1 MATMRKTVITAAL
14 LAALGGSLT
23 ACNGAGDTP
32 RAPKQ
37 PNGTV
42 SASKE
47 AGTDDKGGDDSGS
60 DETSDDTTL
69 TVALDGTAKWRNG
82 VKATLSGF
90 SRGFSSDTAMPE
102 HTAYLGFTV
111 TIVNGWNKPIDLSMT
126 QLSCPNGGDEIFDS
140 EKGLNG
146 LPDSHV
152 LPGKSGTWKTACAFK
167 KSDNKV
173 QIEIEPY
180 DADSLAGYRTAI
192 FTGEVK

>member
-1 MATMRKTVITAAL
+1 MATMRNTVISAAI

-23 ACNGAGDTP
+23 ACNGPDDTP

-47 AGTDDKGGDDSGS
+47 ADDDKGGDSGS
-60 DETSDDTTL
+60 DETSDDTTM
-69 TVALDGTAKWRNG
+69 TVALNGTAKWRNR
-82 VKATLSGF
+82 VKAHLSGF
-90 SRGFSSDTAMPE
+90 TRGFSSDTAMPE

-111 TIVNGWNKPIDLSMT
+111 TIDNGWNKPVDLSMT
-126 QLSCPNGGDEIFDS
+126 ELSCPNGGDEIFDS

-146 LPDSHV
+146 MPDSHV
-152 LPGKSGTWKTACAFK
+152 LPGKSGTWKAACAFK
-167 KSDNKV
+167 KSDKKV
-173 QIEIEPY
+173 QIEVTPY